1 MTLRAILVD
10 DEKHSLETTALL
22 IRKYCPEVE
31 ILAECNNPFDAIELI
46 DEEEP
51 ELLFLDISMPRM
63 NGFEMLEKLTYKDAA
78 VVFTTAYDDHAL
90 EGFKHGATHY
100 LIKPIEAKDLIE
112 SVQRVKKRIADKRNL
127 APNPTTASAT
137 PNLRNRI
144 PVASLNGIEFVEV
157 DKIIR
162 CESIG
167 NYTNLILSDKKVVLV
182 TKSLK
187 EFDKVLLAF
196 GNFVRVHHSH
206 LVNIQHIVKYI
217 RGDGGIIIMDN
228 MDEILVSRSRKIDV
242 LEVLGIS

>member
-112 SVQRVKKRIADKRNL
+112 SVQRVKKRIIDKRQLSQN
-127 APNPTTASAT
+127 ASNAT
-137 PNLRNRI
+137 NLRNRI
-144 PVASLNGIEFVEV
+144 PVASLNGIEFVDV
-157 DKIIR
+157 DRIIR

-182 TKSLK
+182 AKSLK

-196 GNFVRVHHSH
+196 GMFVRVHHSH
-206 LVNIQHIVKYI
+206 LVNVQHIVKYI
-217 RGDGGIIIMDN
+217 RGDGGIVIMDN
-228 MDEILVSRSRKIDV
+228 ADEILVSRSRKIDV
-242 LEVLGIS
+242 LEILGIS